1 MYIEDAD
8 EDFKKLIKAV
18 IEYSVTSYIKL
29 QHPLNRK
36 TKSQKEDFLITLD
49 LFYNPDYSF
58 EHFIHPETQQ
68 NMSTVDMLTFL
79 LDGVAPSMD
88 NTRNYII
95 KESIDYWWNKNFHD
109 ISIPDTVSIAGKVY
123 KTINSPN
130 NTYVDYENLR
140 IYIPKKAKFN
150 DRQFFKLVLQI
161 LLKEI
166 DINFTQEEFDKFH
179 KFFYLLLKVNNGFN

>member
-49 LFYNPDYSF
+49 LFYNPEYRF
-58 EHFIHPETQQ
+58 EHFVDPETQET
-68 NMSTVDMLTFL
+68 MSTVDMLTVL
-79 LDGVAPSMD
+79 LNGIAPSMT
-88 NTRNYII
+88 NTHNYIVQ
-95 KESIDYWWNKNFHD
+95 ESIDYWWTKNFHD
-109 ISIPDTVSIAGKVY
+109 ISIPNTVSIAGKVY

-130 NTYVDYENLR
+130 NFYVDYENLR
-140 IYIPKKAKFN
+140 IYVSKKAKFS
-150 DRQFFKLVLQI
+150 DRHFFKLI
-161 LLKEI
+161 LEILFKETN
-166 DINFTQEEFDKFH
+166 INLSKEQFEQFH